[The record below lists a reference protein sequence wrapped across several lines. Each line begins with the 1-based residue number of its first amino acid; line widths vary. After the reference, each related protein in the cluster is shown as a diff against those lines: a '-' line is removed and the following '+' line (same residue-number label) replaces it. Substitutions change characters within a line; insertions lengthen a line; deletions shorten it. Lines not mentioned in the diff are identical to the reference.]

1 LEEGHWSPLVG
12 ESWGILMES
21 AALMGKKMLK
31 TIENLWGNFGQK
43 GCEC

>member
-12 ESWGILMES
+12 ESSEILMES

-31 TIENLWGNFGQK
+31 TIENNFGQK
-43 GCEC
+43 SCEC